1 MAGDSK
7 HGREEKFVMHNEDVE
22 ENLRQLQRAFLIHT
36 FYQI

>member
-7 HGREEKFVMHNEDVE
+7 HSREETFVMHSEDLE
-22 ENLRQLQRAFLIHT
+22 EKLRQLQRAFLIRT